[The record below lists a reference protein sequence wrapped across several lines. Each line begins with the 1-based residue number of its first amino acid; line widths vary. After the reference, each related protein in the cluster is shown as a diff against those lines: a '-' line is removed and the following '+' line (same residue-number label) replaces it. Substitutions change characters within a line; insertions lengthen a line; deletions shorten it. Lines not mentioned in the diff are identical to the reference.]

1 MGAAALPT
9 CPRKRQDDVGRRPGG
24 DEFARGDAP
33 DSPQASLP
41 DRPPRRGRALL
52 DRAEA
57 ARYVAIE
64 GAAPAWPDPIG
75 RLAHQEQR
83 DTVIPDL
90 QALDGARPVTL
101 CRARVP
107 LPFLAEPPA
116 GTVPD
121 RDGTVLVD
129 VALAGGRVAGITA
142 AGGAGAAGD
151 VDLGGRHLWPTL
163 VDVHTHLDKGHIVDR
178 TPNLAGDFAGALAAT
193 KADRTAFWRGPDL
206 RRRMDFGLR
215 CAEAHGVSAIRTHLD
230 SDDQQGPESWAVFR
244 EMRDAYRGRVALQA
258 VGLIA
263 LDIYRDP
270 YARTLAD
277 IVAATGDGLIGGVTR
292 AAAGLHGQA
301 LADLDDLLDR
311 LFTLAR
317 ERDLDVD
324 LHVDESGEP
333 AAAALPAIARATLRH
348 GYEGRVTCGHC
359 CSLALQDEATL
370 REHIACVRDAGIA
383 IVTLPTVNMYLQ
395 DRAAG
400 RTPRW
405 RGVTPVT
412 ELRAAG
418 VTVAV
423 AGDNCRD
430 PFHAYGDHD
439 MLDTWR
445 QGVRILH
452 LDHPFGDA
460 AALCGPAPA
469 AIMGLAEAGRIAVG
483 GAADLILLNAR
494 AMDQVMAR
502 PQADRVVIRNGR
514 RLAATVPDYSELD
527 EV

>member
-1 MGAAALPT
+1 M
-9 CPRKRQDDVGRRPGG
+9 
-24 DEFARGDAP
+24 
-33 DSPQASLP
+33 
-41 DRPPRRGRALL
+41 PPRSEF
-52 DRAEA
+52 D
-57 ARYVAIE
+57 
-64 GAAPAWPDPIG
+64 
-75 RLAHQEQR
+75 
-83 DTVIPDL
+83 
-90 QALDGARPVTL
+90 ALDGARPVIL
-101 CRARVP
+101 RRGRVP

-116 GTVPD
+116 GAVAD
-121 RDGTVLVD
+121 RDGAVLVD
-129 VALAGGRVAGITA
+129 VALAGGAIVRITP
-142 AGGAGAAGD
+142 AGGPDGEGD
-151 VDLGGRHLWPTL
+151 LDLGGRHLWPTL

-178 TPNLAGDFAGALAAT
+178 APNRAGDFAGALAAT
-193 KADRTAFWRGPDL
+193 RDDRIARWRGPDV

-230 SDDQQGPESWAVFR
+230 SDDLQGPESWAVFGA
-244 EMRDAYRGRVALQA
+244 MRDAYRGRVALQA

-277 IVAATGDGLIGGVTR
+277 IVAETGDGVIGGVTR
-292 AAAGLHGQA
+292 AAAGLHGAA
-301 LADLDDLLDR
+301 LADLDGLLER

-333 AAAALPAIARATLRH
+333 SAATLPAIARATLRH

-359 CSLALQDEATL
+359 CSLALQDDATL
-370 REHIACVRDAGIA
+370 RDHVARVSDAGIA
-383 IVTLPTVNMYLQ
+383 VVTLPTVNLYLQ
-395 DRAAG
+395 DRVAG

-418 VTVAV
+418 VRVAV

-439 MLDTWR
+439 MLDSWR

-452 LDHPFGDA
+452 LDHPFGDN

-469 AIMGLAEAGRIAVG
+469 AIMGLAQAGRIAVG
-483 GAADLILLNAR
+483 GPADLIVLNAR
-494 AMDQVMAR
+494 SMDQVMAR

-514 RLAATVPDYSELD
+514 RLDATLPDYAEL
-527 EV
+527 ERAEA